1 MVTVCAWCQRYM
13 GSREPLHDPG
23 VSHGIC
29 DDCREREQTAPG
41 GVILVVS
48 RERAAE
54 ARVLQSLLRGIRGTT
69 VVVDRRRAE
78 RRREHRGPSPS
89 EGDRRTRGD
98 RHRTALFVV

>member
-29 DDCREREQTAPG
+29 DDCREREQAAPG

-48 RERAAE
+48 RARAAE
-54 ARVLQSLLRGIRGTT
+54 ARVLQSLLRGIRDTT
-69 VVVDRRRAE
+69 VVVDRRSVE
-78 RRREHRGPSPS
+78 RRREDRGPSWPDGRPTGG
-89 EGDRRTRGD
+89 ER